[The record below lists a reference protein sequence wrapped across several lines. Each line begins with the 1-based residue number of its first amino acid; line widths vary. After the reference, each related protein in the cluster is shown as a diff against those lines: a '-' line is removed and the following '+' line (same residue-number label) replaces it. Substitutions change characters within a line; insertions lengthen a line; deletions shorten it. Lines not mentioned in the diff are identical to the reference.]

1 MRGGLSYSK
10 QSEPETA
17 LPGDP
22 KFHLDRKTLP
32 FGPKRPH
39 CRSSNPNRFDRT
51 IESCFVVRTAV
62 LSNKICWLQPAYF
75 RKKIR

>member
-1 MRGGLSYSK
+1 MGGRLSYRK
-10 QSEPETA
+10 QSEPEIG
-17 LPGDP
+17 LPGEP

-39 CRSSNPNRFDRT
+39 GRSSSPIRFDRT
-51 IESCFVVRTAV
+51 IESCFAVRTAV

-75 RKKIR
+75 RKKSR